1 MEQKQNKSKS
11 TYYVMHALLIVIL
24 LLVIGI
30 SLSYAYVES
39 DSQNNFNSYTA
50 TSSVPCVNLTYS
62 ESGVIQ
68 LTDQIP
74 VNDEKGSQ
82 LSPLTITVTNSC
94 SNPVK
99 YSLFMT
105 SLTNGGNYIEDSKIK
120 IKVESQSTNVGPSM
134 VSSLSQ
140 INSGNVT
147 YNQLNSNLSSRDNVK
162 GYTPRTSYYI
172 TNSSSAVE
180 IASNTTH
187 TYQVRLWIDYNEGG
201 ENNSTQGKSYAA
213 VFTIISP
220 GIG

>member
-39 DSQNNFNSYTA
+39 DSRNNFNSYTA
-50 TSSVPCVNLTYS
+50 TSSVPCVNLTYNES
-62 ESGVIQ
+62 EVIH
-68 LTDQIP
+68 LENQIP
-74 VNDEKGSQ
+74 LNDEQGAKTN
-82 LSPLTITVTNSC
+82 PVTITVTNSC
-94 SNPVK
+94 PNSVK

-105 SLTNGGNYIEDSKIK
+105 SLTNGSNYIEDNKIK
-120 IKVESQSTNVGPSM
+120 IM
-134 VSSLSQ
+134 VSGQTTINNIVNSLNQ
-140 INSGNVT
+140 LNNGNVT
-147 YNQLNSNLSSRDNVK
+147 YTQLINNLNTRDTVR
-162 GYTPRTSYYI
+162 GYTHRASYYI
-172 TNSSSAVE
+172 TNNSSAVE
-180 IASNTTH
+180 IPSNTTH

-201 ENNSTQGKSYAA
+201 DNNSTQGKSYAA